1 MAVPMRPKGRR
12 AAQQAAPAGPS
23 KGTAAARGQAEAKTD
38 EAPRPPCGAFNAQGL
53 SQARAEALRAQA
65 HAVLDAQLRER
76 LGNLSDRSRVSIDE
90 LEETVC
96 ACVRQVGESLLG
108 GLLQPEAWRTSLDRA
123 GSWPCPDCGQAA
135 QRLRSPEGKPLAEEA
150 ALQTRTGP
158 VPWSAPVF
166 HCQRCRRRFSPR

>member
-1 MAVPMRPKGRR
+1 MAVPMKPRGRP
-12 AAQQAAPAGPS
+12 AAQQAAPAGPR
-23 KGTAAARGQAEAKTD
+23 KGAAAARGQAEARTD
-38 EAPRPPCGAFNAQGL
+38 EAPRPPGGAFNARGL
-53 SQARAEALRAQA
+53 SQARAGELRALA

-76 LGNLSDRSRVSIDE
+76 LGKLADHSRVSIGE
-90 LEETVC
+90 LEEMVC
-96 ACVRQVGESLLG
+96 ACVRQVGKSLLG

-166 HCQRCRRRFSPR
+166 RCQRCRRRFSPR